1 MLWPSR
7 PAAAGWAR
15 SSRAPS
21 TTSWSDL
28 ASRGSGNGRLV
39 DLRIG
44 DVEAL
49 VAGLPTAGG
58 ARCCGD
64 PGHRACPPTCG
75 PLLTA
80 REPVCLVSRLDGDE
94 VVDTALWTA
103 DTIAAAGEPVVQ
115 EFGRRVSG
123 AVVAEDRV
131 ITVLWP
137 VPQLVIVGAG
147 EVAEAL
153 GPAAALLG
161 WQTRTVV
168 DAQTASGLIAG
179 LASIDNLVVAS
190 HDAELA
196 GRALAAGLSSEV
208 GYIGALGSR
217 RAQQARAD
225 WLAYRGITDLGRIHG
240 PAGLDI
246 GAETPAEI
254 AVSILAEAV
263 AARSGVTAPP
273 GGSPRTPR
281 SPMPVEPVATYTGAG
296 PAPRQPT
303 RRDAVDDSSGR

>member
-1 MLWPSR
+1 M
-7 PAAAGWAR
+7 
-15 SSRAPS
+15 
-21 TTSWSDL
+21 
-28 ASRGSGNGRLV
+28 
-39 DLRIG
+39 
-44 DVEAL
+44 
-49 VAGLPTAGG
+49 
-58 ARCCGD
+58 
-64 PGHRACPPTCG
+64 
-75 PLLTA
+75 
-80 REPVCLVSRLDGDE
+80 
-94 VVDTALWTA
+94 
-103 DTIAAAGEPVVQ
+103 VQ

-147 EVAEAL
+147 EVVEAL

-196 GRALAAGLSSEV
+196 GRALAVGLSSEV

-246 GAETPAEI
+246 GAETRGRDRP
-254 AVSILAEAV
+254 LDP
-263 AARSGVTAPP
+263 RR
-273 GGSPRTPR
+273 GGSGEVGR
-281 SPMPVEPVATYTGAG
+281 SPPRPAGARG
-296 PAPRQPT
+296 PRGRPCRLN
-303 RRDAVDDSSGR
+303 RRDVHWSRTCAETADPKGCRR